1 MQYLG
6 LDLGSRQVKLVLMS
20 EAGILRTASWHTGKF
35 YRQFARSENGVLT
48 LALEGLDIEG
58 EFVGVTTGYGR
69 NHIAFKDMT
78 AINELKAH
86 SLGAVYQSQATD
98 FTLLDVGGQDV
109 KVLKIRN
116 GLMVDMNLNDKC
128 AASCGRFL
136 EQMAEVLDMEL
147 EVLMDAY
154 EAPVAL
160 SSTCAVFCESELIG
174 KMAEGYPT
182 ERLAAGVNEALF
194 KRIEPLLKHFPD
206 ASLWLSGG
214 VSSSA
219 ALQHALSQRY
229 ASVRVLQNPVYN
241 GAIGC
246 CLYAKQ
252 IMEVI

>member
-20 EAGILRTASWHTGKF
+20 EDGTTRKSSWHTGKF
-35 YRQFARSENGVLT
+35 YKQFACSENGILK
-48 LALEGLDIEG
+48 LALDSLGIKG
-58 EFVGVTTGYGR
+58 AYVGVTTGYGR
-69 NHIAFKDMT
+69 NHIAFEGLT

-86 SLGAVYQSQATD
+86 SLGAVYQTQCMN

-116 GLMVDMNLNDKC
+116 GLLEDMNLNDKC

-136 EQMAEVLDMEL
+136 EQMAEVLDMSL
-147 EVLMDAY
+147 EALMAAF
-154 EAPVAL
+154 EEPVAL

-174 KMAEGYPT
+174 KMAEGCSL
-182 ERLAAGVNEALF
+182 ERLAAGVNEALY

-206 ASLWLSGG
+206 SNLWLSGG
-214 VSSSA
+214 VSASA
-219 ALQHALSQRY
+219 ALRLALSQRY
-229 ASVRVLQNPVYN
+229 KSVQVLNDPIYN

-246 CLYAKQ
+246 CLHAKQ
-252 IMEVI
+252 LEEVI